1 MSLFPPPRK
10 PLPPGYPLPAI
21 DANGVAL
28 CKGMSVRILAIPD
41 WLTHD
46 LPAEDVSRLRA
57 VQGTVMSILELDA
70 FGMVWF
76 GDNGPWFSLKPSEV
90 APISTPSHNAI

>member
-1 MSLFPPPRK
+1 MSFSSPPRE
-10 PLPPGYPLPAI
+10 PPSQGYPLPAV

-28 CKGMSVRILAIPD
+28 CEGMSVRILAIPD

-46 LPAEDVSRLRA
+46 LPEDEVSRLK
-57 VQGTVMSILELDA
+57 VLEGTVMPILELDA

-76 GDNGPWFSLKPSEV
+76 GDNGPWFSLMPSEV
-90 APISTPSHNAI
+90 AAISTPSHNAI